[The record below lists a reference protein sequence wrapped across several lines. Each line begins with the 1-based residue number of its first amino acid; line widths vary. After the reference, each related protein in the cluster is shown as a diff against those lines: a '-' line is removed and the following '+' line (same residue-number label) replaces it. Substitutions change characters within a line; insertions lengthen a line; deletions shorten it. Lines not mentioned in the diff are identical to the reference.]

1 MTNKKSIWAFVLAFM
16 LVVPAMFLFS
26 ACGRKHQHTFSAE
39 WTRTETEHYHA
50 ATCEHGEEKRIW
62 ENIVA
67 SGCLKPLQV
76 CIKIQLRKEFVWCA
90 DMNRQGRWKEVP
102 STLLICLLG

>member
-50 ATCEHGEEKRIW
+50 ATCEHGEEKADLG
-62 ENIVA
+62 EH
-67 SGCLKPLQV
+67 SGEWVLETAAGLHQDAIEKRV
-76 CIKIQLRKEFVWCA
+76 CVVCGYEQTRTVEGSAIHSF
-90 DMNRQGRWKEVP
+90 
-102 STLLICLLG
+102 